1 MNRKITLAG
10 LGLTAVTVGAL
21 GVGTAFA
28 SPHAPTT
35 AKVVQSS
42 PAAASPAAAGVP
54 TAGDTPDN
62 TAADVP
68 TAGDTPDNAAAD
80 VPTAG
85 DTPDSADP
93 AETSG
98 PEPAESSS
106 ETASDG
112 PGGYADPAG
121 NADTQQEGAH

>member
-35 AKVVQSS
+35 TKVVQSS
-42 PAAASPAAAGVP
+42 PAAASPAAGDVP

-68 TAGDTPDNAAAD
+68 TAGDTPD
-80 VPTAG
+80 
-85 DTPDSADP
+85 SADP
-93 AETSG
+93 AEISG
-98 PEPAESSS
+98 SEPAESSS
-106 ETASDG
+106 ETVSDG